1 MDHWSI
7 LLAYS
12 AYPVIHPALAPRIR
26 FYLHKEFRGAGI
38 RILSTQR
45 WGDVDEYMKFSG
57 GDLVQNGSFQR
68 VKLANVGGFSDF
80 LWGVVDEY
88 RDAKFK
94 FHFFNI
100 KF

>member
-1 MDHWSI
+1 
-7 LLAYS
+7 
-12 AYPVIHPALAPRIR
+12 
-26 FYLHKEFRGAGI
+26 
-38 RILSTQR
+38 
-45 WGDVDEYMKFSG
+45 MKFSG